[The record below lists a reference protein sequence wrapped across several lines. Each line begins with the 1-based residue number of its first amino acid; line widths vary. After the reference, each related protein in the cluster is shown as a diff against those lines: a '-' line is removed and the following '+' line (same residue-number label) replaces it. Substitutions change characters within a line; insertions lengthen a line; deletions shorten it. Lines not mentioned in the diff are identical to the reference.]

1 MILLR
6 GLDGT
11 QIHADENA
19 IILMTGPDAN
29 VAGAHVNIYGIDRG
43 ALPAAENPAAL
54 VARLAVRPPL
64 ARLTRPDRTPV
75 WIKGPAVTAIRA
87 PLSTERQ
94 GPGEVNAVVIL
105 CGLHQAV
112 QEDVAAAQQILNAHG
127 ANV

>member
-11 QIHADENA
+11 NIHADENA
-19 IILMTGPDAN
+19 IILVTGPDAH

-43 ALPAAENPAAL
+43 VMPAAENPAAL
-54 VARLAVRPPL
+54 VARLAVTPPL

-94 GPGEVNAVVIL
+94 DPGAVNAVVIL
-105 CGLHQAV
+105 GGLHQAV
-112 QEDVAAAQQILNAHG
+112 HEDVAATQRVLNAHG

>member
-1 MILLR
+1 MIRIR

-11 QIHADENA
+11 DIHADENA
-19 IILMTGPDAN
+19 IILVAGPDAY

-43 ALPAAENPAAL
+43 ALPAAENPALL
-54 VARLAVRPPL
+54 VARLAVSPPL
-64 ARLTRPDRTPV
+64 ARLTRPDGTPV

-94 GPGEVNAVVIL
+94 DPGAVNALVIL
-105 CGLHQAV
+105 GGLHQAV
-112 QEDVAAAQQILNAHG
+112 REDVLAAQQVLNAHG

>member
-6 GLDGT
+6 ALDGT
-11 QIHADENA
+11 EIHADENA
-19 IILMTGPDAN
+19 IILVTGPDPQ

-43 ALPAAENPAAL
+43 ALLAADNPAIL

-75 WIKGPAVTAIRA
+75 WIKGPAVTALRS

-105 CGLHQAV
+105 GGLHQALL
-112 QEDVAAAQQILNAHG
+112 EDVAAAQQVLNAHG